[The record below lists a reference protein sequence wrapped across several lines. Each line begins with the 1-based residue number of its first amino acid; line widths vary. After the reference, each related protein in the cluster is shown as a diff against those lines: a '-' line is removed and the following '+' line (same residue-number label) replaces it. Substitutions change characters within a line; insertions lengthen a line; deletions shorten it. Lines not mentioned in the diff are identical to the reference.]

1 MKDLNEEE
9 ILEKIEA
16 LEEKGVKINDKSEM
30 IPKIQLWMLN
40 VMLERF
46 EDADGRGFYDE
57 ESDFD
62 AAWDNLCDELAEILR
77 ENKP

>member
-1 MKDLNEEE
+1 MLTPEE
-9 ILEKIEA
+9 ILQKIEQLKSEGA
-16 LEEKGVKINDKSEM
+16 KINDKSGM
-30 IPKIQLWMLN
+30 IHKIQLWMLD

-57 ESDFD
+57 ETDFD
-62 AAWDNLCDELAEILR
+62 VAWDNLCDELAEILK

>member
-1 MKDLNEEE
+1 MKKEE

-16 LEEKGVKINDKSEM
+16 LKQKGVEINDKSKM
-30 IPKIQLWMLN
+30 IPTIQLWMLN

-62 AAWDNLCDELAEILR
+62 AAWGNLCDELAEILR